1 MYSRWCVLALVW
13 GASGCGAFMNQA
25 ASSQLQTGY
34 DLAQQ
39 RAAVAEAD
47 VQKLTGRL
55 ERLERMLRDQGI
67 DGSSSGASLT
77 SVTGEISQIRGSVEE
92 LSFAIKALREEF
104 DGYQVGQE
112 RRQLQDEARLDQL
125 ERLLGVAPPAAGR
138 VDGTTGGGRAQGG
151 GTTEPAPAPPTPVA
165 PAEEAPKDT
174 AARLALAEERMTQ
187 GLQPAARIILQQAI
201 AEAPAGDSLLP
212 EAQYRLAETWFNEGK
227 FKDAARAFQVVTDK
241 YAKSSWASW
250 SMLRIGECFSGLG
263 RPQDAKYFFEGV
275 VTKYPGSD
283 AALEARAKLEP

>member
-67 DGSSSGASLT
+67 DGSASGASLT
-77 SVTGEISQIRGSVEE
+77 TVTGEISQIRGSLEE
-92 LSFAIKALREEF
+92 LSFDIKKLREDF

-138 VDGTTGGGRAQGG
+138 VDGTTGGGHAQGG
-151 GTTEPAPAPPTPVA
+151 GKTEPVPATPAPAA
-165 PAEEAPKDT
+165 PEEEAPKDT

-187 GLQPAARIILQQAI
+187 GLQPAARIILQQAL
-201 AEAPAGDSLLP
+201 AEAPAGDSLIP

-275 VTKYPGSD
+275 VAKYPGSD